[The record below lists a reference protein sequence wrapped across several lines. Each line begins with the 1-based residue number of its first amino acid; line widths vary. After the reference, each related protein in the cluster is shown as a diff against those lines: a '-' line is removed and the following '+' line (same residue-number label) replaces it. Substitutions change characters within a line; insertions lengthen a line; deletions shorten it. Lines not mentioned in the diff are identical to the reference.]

1 MTNTLTVDQLQ
12 ELLQIQK
19 DFDSR
24 IPTLNLEDSKIAYIV
39 EFFEWFNTLET
50 FKSWKKKP
58 GKPLDVQL
66 DELADMLAF
75 GLSIANQC
83 GDSIEDIIENVNE
96 TEIIEFI
103 ETANRNLGH
112 ENAFTQ
118 FIYDIYHLYDYD
130 FYQKMLLPFAFAY
143 EYYSIEQL
151 IAAYK
156 KKMER
161 NHARQDG
168 TADKDKGYVWERHL
182 STCKGSIGEMIV
194 IPALF
199 LFSLMFFSLSKTFL
213 ERQQIKKSKFSR
225 RVLLYW

>member
-50 FKSWKKKP
+50 FKNWKKKP
-58 GKPLDVQL
+58 GKPLDLQL

-75 GLSIANQC
+75 GLSIFNQTVEN
-83 GDSIEDIIENVNE
+83 EDRE
-96 TEIIEFI
+96 EFI
-103 ETANRNLGH
+103 ELVCEIYQDMKGDIEEYQAEEIIDYVCLTNDHDNQIEITLAIAN
-112 ENAFTQ
+112 
-118 FIYDIYHLYDYD
+118 Y
-130 FYQKMLLPFAFAY
+130 
-143 EYYSIEQL
+143 YYSIDQL
-151 IAAYK
+151 ITAYK

-168 TADKDKGYVWERHL
+168 TADKDKGYV
-182 STCKGSIGEMIV
+182 
-194 IPALF
+194 
-199 LFSLMFFSLSKTFL
+199 
-213 ERQQIKKSKFSR
+213 
-225 RVLLYW
+225 